1 MQNAGISASINTTY
15 SRLTFCL
22 LRSRSRSPGHEAR
35 ARLPP
40 EILQQLEFGLVEP
53 SPETLQGE
61 IPFTKVETARHYN
74 PRSRQLKTA
83 TTRSVVSAM
92 EATASN
98 VERLN
103 RAETR
108 SMTGAAVAAVGGL
121 NHQQYYSRPPPP

>member
-1 MQNAGISASINTTY
+1 M
-15 SRLTFCL
+15 
-22 LRSRSRSPGHEAR
+22 
-35 ARLPP
+35 
-40 EILQQLEFGLVEP
+40 VEP
-53 SPETLQGE
+53 SAETLQGE

-108 SMTGAAVAAVGGL
+108 SMTGAAAVAAVGGL

>member
-1 MQNAGISASINTTY
+1 M
-15 SRLTFCL
+15 F

-40 EILQQLEFGLVEP
+40 EVLQHLEFGLVEP

-61 IPFTKVETARHYN
+61 IPFTKVETARHY

-83 TTRSVVSAM
+83 TTRSVISAM

-108 SMTGAAVAAVGGL
+108 SMTGVG
-121 NHQQYYSRPPPP
+121 QQYYSRP